1 MRHFNRQNGRL
12 HHNRALAQLVDALWR
27 GGKAFYYIVD
37 KGAQLGVRLLTFRQR
52 GLLNLLAEL
61 THELLQEVR
70 ILVDFGVVP
79 VDAPVF
85 AVYDAAHH
93 PAVDLCF
100 IQQMMKGNG
109 RDGAEM
115 GRLNALNLADQ
126 SSVVVLT
133 TNKQLRFGTN
143 LHNFGA
149 VEHQSFLNCLRRV
162 DLGFVLRRFGGG
174 TLRHVFLRFGKQKL
188 YNLGNCISP

>member
-1 MRHFNRQNGRL
+1 
-12 HHNRALAQLVDALWR
+12 
-27 GGKAFYYIVD
+27 
-37 KGAQLGVRLLTFRQR
+37 
-52 GLLNLLAEL
+52 
-61 THELLQEVR
+61 
-70 ILVDFGVVP
+70 
-79 VDAPVF
+79 
-85 AVYDAAHH
+85 
-93 PAVDLCF
+93 
-100 IQQMMKGNG
+100 
-109 RDGAEM
+109 M

-149 VEHQSFLNCLRRV
+149 VEHQFFLNCLRRV